1 MPAGTTAYLV
11 VRRDDG
17 FGDVF
22 QLVAGQTYTM
32 GRAPSN
38 RVVLK
43 DDLCS
48 REHAE
53 VGFSGGR
60 WRVRDLNSL
69 NGTRVNDVRLDGEWE
84 LSPSDDVYLGRT
96 HLLFVEDMNQLPDVP
111 QQKDE
116 AKSEGVSIRKR
127 LGQTRYVTP
136 VPQLSESQAEDT
148 AAGPTQRHALSRDLS
163 LLYRLALDMGS
174 AGNYD
179 ELCRIVLDALLEAI
193 PAEVGAIL
201 SPSREG
207 EGPPTGISSRRLQT
221 PLQPSKS
228 LRGMELEVTAQRH
241 RDPSLK
247 NYIRVSDYVSNE
259 VLDTREAVLAENVAR
274 DRYLRNRESLN
285 DLGATSLICAPIIF
299 DGSVLGLIHL
309 YCTDPHK
316 ALDAEDLEFAV
327 AVAKQLGGV
336 IHQMQ
341 RQVSLTAENRS
352 LREQLHVESELI
364 GESPA
369 IREVE
374 QQIARVAGTN
384 ATCLIRGESGSGK
397 ELVARAIHY
406 SSPRRDGPI
415 VCLNC
420 AALTETLLESEL
432 FGHEKGSF
440 TGATEKK
447 IGKFEAANHGT
458 IFLDEIGE
466 MNVGTQA
473 KLLRIL
479 EGHPFERVGG
489 SVPIRV
495 DVRVVAATNQPLEQ
509 AIQEGRFRRDLFF
522 RLQVVELR
530 VPPLRERKSDVSILA
545 EHFLR
550 RFVRET
556 GRKIRGFTPA
566 ALRKMEE
573 YNWPGN
579 VRELRNVIERAV
591 ALGTG
596 PQLDVNDIWLS
607 SLEIGGAPALGG
619 ETLYRP
625 VSLEEIEKDHILKTL
640 NYTEWNKSQSAT
652 ILNIERST
660 LDRKIKGY
668 GLKHP

>member
-1 MPAGTTAYLV
+1 MSAGTTAYLV

-22 QLVAGQTYTM
+22 PLAAGQTYTL
-32 GRAPSN
+32 GRATTN
-38 RVVLK
+38 RIVLK

-53 VGFSGGR
+53 ISYSGGR
-60 WRVRDLNSL
+60 WRLRDLNSL
-69 NGTRVNDVRLDGEWE
+69 NGTRVNGVRLDGEWE
-84 LSPSDDVYLGRT
+84 LTPQDDVYLGRT
-96 HLLFVEDMNQLPDVP
+96 HLLFVTDMAQLPDLP
-111 QQKDE
+111 QQKE
-116 AKSEGVSIRKR
+116 EPESEGVAIRKR
-127 LGQTRYVTP
+127 LGQTRFLTP
-136 VPQLSESQAEDT
+136 QPELSDSGT
-148 AAGPTQRHALSRDLS
+148 ITPGQRHALSRDLS

-174 AGNYD
+174 AGSYE

-201 SPSREG
+201 SVARDG
-207 EGPPTGISSRRLQT
+207 DARNGPPAGIRVTSTEAGKQ
-221 PLQPSKS
+221 
-228 LRGMELEVTAQRH
+228 LRGIELEVTAHRN
-241 RDPSLK
+241 RDPSIHEYK
-247 NYIRVSDYVSNE
+247 RVSEYVSNE
-259 VLDTREAVLAENVAR
+259 VLASREAILAEDVAR
-274 DRYLRNRESLN
+274 DRYLRNRESLS
-285 DLGATSLICAPIIF
+285 DLGATSLICAPIVF
-299 DGSVLGLIHL
+299 SDRVLGLIHL
-309 YCTDPHK
+309 YCTNPHK

-364 GESPA
+364 GQSPA
-369 IREVE
+369 MKEIE

-406 SSPRRDGPI
+406 SSQRKEGPI

-509 AIQEGRFRRDLFF
+509 AIQDGRFRRDLFF
-522 RLQVVELR
+522 RLQVVEIR
-530 VPPLRERKSDVSILA
+530 VPPLRERESDVVILA
-545 EHFLR
+545 QHFLR

-566 ALRKMEE
+566 ALAKMQE
-573 YNWPGN
+573 YDWPGN
-579 VRELRNVIERAV
+579 VRELRNVVERAV

-596 PQLDVNDIWLS
+596 PFLDANDIWLS
-607 SLEIGGAPALGG
+607 SLEIAAAPAGG
-619 ETLYRP
+619 GNSAYRP
-625 VSLEEIEKDHILKTL
+625 MSLEEIEKDHILKTL
-640 NYTEWNKSQSAT
+640 NYTDWNKSQAAR

-660 LDRKIKGY
+660 LDRKINGY
-668 GLKHP
+668 GLKR